1 MFTAYNRYIQK
12 KQQREALKESNMKKS
27 RKAVIAAA
35 AFYAAVNFNGCV
47 YGPPPEEIDDSTL
60 AQDSFLTSEL
70 IEENQE
76 NPAAA
81 EKE

>member
-1 MFTAYNRYIQK
+1 
-12 KQQREALKESNMKKS
+12 MKKS
-27 RKAVIAAA
+27 RKVMIASA

-47 YGPPPEEIDDSTL
+47 YGPPPEELDDPTL

-70 IEENQE
+70 IEGDQE
-76 NPAAA
+76 NPAIS

>member
-1 MFTAYNRYIQK
+1 
-12 KQQREALKESNMKKS
+12 MKKS
-27 RKAVIAAA
+27 RKAMIAAA
-35 AFYAAVNFNGCV
+35 AFYAAMNFNGCV
-47 YGPPPEEIDDSTL
+47 YGPPPEELDDPTL

-70 IEENQE
+70 IEGDQE